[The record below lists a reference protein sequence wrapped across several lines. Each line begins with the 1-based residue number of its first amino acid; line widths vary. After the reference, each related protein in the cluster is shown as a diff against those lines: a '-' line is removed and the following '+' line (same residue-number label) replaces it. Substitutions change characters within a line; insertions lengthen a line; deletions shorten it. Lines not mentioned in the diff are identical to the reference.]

1 MDGDGLAM
9 ELTHEDVLQILKL
22 IDQSPFDYLEL
33 QTGDLK
39 LVVQKHGGPASA
51 VHSAPTAAPPSAS
64 TTSPPVAPTTSPPPA
79 SMTGQWTASTTGTS
93 PASATPGD
101 GTVCIVA
108 PMVGQFYVAPEP
120 GARPFVEVGS
130 PVEPDTTVGLIEVMK
145 VFNAVKAGVRGVI
158 VERLVQDGQFVEYGQ
173 PLFRVRP
180 QPAPAT

>member
-39 LVVQKHGGPASA
+39 LVVQKHGGLASA
-51 VHSAPTAAPPSAS
+51 VNSAPTAAPPSAS
-64 TTSPPVAPTTSPPPA
+64 TTSPPPA

-93 PASATPGD
+93 PASATAGD